1 MSTRDRLNSLLTK
14 RSLVVGV
21 VVIALIGAGFGF
33 VPPPSS
39 DSVGDHGGSESQHS
53 ETTKFAG
60 GQTAEDAPRGVTATT
75 ESAPEREFAD
85 DATDR
90 TRTVSEETTA
100 TTQSTTQSA
109 SEAPDDD
116 SDERGGDENGDA
128 NVAVQFE
135 GNATVGSLS
144 DYPSMSLTLNAVVNA
159 PNAASTAGGA

>member
-60 GQTAEDAPRGVTATT
+60 GQTAEDAPRGVTATAT

-109 SEAPDDD
+109 SEAPDD
-116 SDERGGDENGDA
+116 SHERGGDENGDA
-128 NVAVQFE
+128 SVTVQFE